1 MRPVQIGFRNNC
13 EELPAIPKNMISGK
27 AERFDKLGM
36 FRLIA
41 EKIEREPSLLQVG
54 LDNIARWIANG
65 ADQQHRLRQWE
76 EMILAAR
83 SSPEGMAVLL
93 AALRED
99 SERAEHLRDFCPF
112 DGVLTTMERRP
123 FILQCAFTH

>member
-1 MRPVQIGFRNNC
+1 
-13 EELPAIPKNMISGK
+13 MISEK
-27 AERFDKLGM
+27 TERLDKLGM

-41 EKIEREPSLLQVG
+41 DKIERDPAFLQVG

-65 ADQQHRLRQWE
+65 IDQQHRLRQWE
-76 EMILAAR
+76 EMIRAAQ
-83 SSPEGMAVLL
+83 SSSAGRAALL

-99 SERAEHLRDFCPF
+99 SERAEHLRDFSPF

>member
-1 MRPVQIGFRNNC
+1 MTENPPNG
-13 EELPAIPKNMISGK
+13 
-27 AERFDKLGM
+27 FDKIGM

-41 EKIEREPSLLQVG
+41 DKMERDPALLQIALG
-54 LDNIARWIANG
+54 NIVRWIANG

-76 EMILAAR
+76 GMICSAQT
-83 SSPEGMAVLL
+83 SKSGMEVLL

-99 SERAEHLRDFCPF
+99 SEQAAHLREFAPF

-123 FILQCAFTH
+123 FILQCAFQH

>member
-1 MRPVQIGFRNNC
+1 MNDNPLN
-13 EELPAIPKNMISGK
+13 
-27 AERFDKLGM
+27 RFDKIGM

-41 EKIEREPSLLQVG
+41 DKIERDPALLQIALG
-54 LDNIARWIANG
+54 NIARWIAKG

-76 EMILAAR
+76 GMIRQAQA
-83 SSPEGMAVLL
+83 SKSGMEVLL

-99 SERAEHLRDFCPF
+99 SEQAAQLREFAPF

-123 FILQCAFTH
+123 YILQCAFQH

>member
-1 MRPVQIGFRNNC
+1 MT
-13 EELPAIPKNMISGK
+13 EDPAP
-27 AERFDKLGM
+27 RFNKLRM

-41 EKIEREPSLLQVG
+41 DKIERDPALLQVG

-76 EMILAAR
+76 AMILAAR
-83 SSPEGMAVLL
+83 ESSEGMQSLL

-99 SERAEHLRDFCPF
+99 GEKAEHLRGFAPF
-112 DGVLTTMERRP
+112 AG
-123 FILQCAFTH
+123 ILSKPEIVELLQPCAYAH

>member
-1 MRPVQIGFRNNC
+1 
-13 EELPAIPKNMISGK
+13 MISGK
-27 AERFDKLGM
+27 TERFDKHGM

-41 EKIEREPSLLQVG
+41 DKIEREPSLLQVG
-54 LDNIARWIANG
+54 LDNIARWVANG

-76 EMILAAR
+76 EMIRAAQ
-83 SSPEGMAVLL
+83 SSPEGMAALL

-99 SERAEHLRDFCPF
+99 SERAEHLRDFSPF

-123 FILQCAFTH
+123 FILRCAFTH